1 MFRQLCFA
9 CFLVLSAASAT
20 AGNGTTGA
28 PGIQAPS
35 YKQSDS
41 RLDADRVRH
50 PKQPLDLA
58 DDMSDPELLI
68 AAMMMGANPEIWLK
82 AMERAGAANVPKN
95 LVQAI
100 SPDMLSDWFFSSIEP
115 QFQQTVLSRMIDPKK
130 PQRELSAMRDA
141 RFYIPALA
149 TIDPTTP
156 PQWMKVSADGR
167 VAQSMPPWLDPKT
180 CFEWIRLP
188 MSAGK
193 KAGDTVMTSVPYSW
207 KPPLRY

>member
-41 RLDADRVRH
+41 RLNADRVRH
-50 PKQPLDLA
+50 PKHTLDLS

-82 AMERAGAANVPKN
+82 AMERAGAANVPRN

-100 SPDMLSDWFFSSIEP
+100 SPDMLTDWFFSSIEP
-115 QFQQTVLSRMIDPKK
+115 QFQQTVREGAIDDCCGQVHPF
-130 PQRELSAMRDA
+130 R
-141 RFYIPALA
+141 IV
-149 TIDPTTP
+149 I
-156 PQWMKVSADGR
+156 
-167 VAQSMPPWLDPKT
+167 VA
-180 CFEWIRLP
+180 EAVIRL
-188 MSAGK
+188 GV
-193 KAGDTVMTSVPYSW
+193 GHRQFIG
-207 KPPLRY
+207 LRAEQGADSK